1 MKKTIIAATLALG
14 FFSANTAKAQLVDE
28 QNVTVTMDMQPIL
41 QLGLNGSQNVEFVFD
56 QISKYVGGIT
66 QYGATRLTVSS
77 SVACDLYAI
86 GMSSQS
92 SNLATPFWDNAVK
105 YGTTDPA
112 ASYNVPLTALELHQD
127 KANGYNATGTGV
139 TKDYFTPF
147 AAVIGNNNVAVS
159 TAPYTKPGL
168 GYKYIA
174 GGNGTGAGDYLP
186 AGSYLVT
193 NGTGVGG
200 ASAYYY
206 AIDYRLLPGLPA
218 VFPNASLATTDGGN
232 TATADNLGLAALGTT
247 YYGAGVYSMNVK
259 YVLMQN

>member
-41 QLGLNGSQNVEFVFD
+41 QLGLNGSQNVDFVFD

-92 SNLATPFWDNAVK
+92 SSAATPFWDNAVK

-127 KANGYNATGTGV
+127 KANAYNATGSGA
-139 TKDYFTPF
+139 TKDYFTAF
-147 AAVIGNNNVAVS
+147 GAVIGNNNVAVS
-159 TAPYTKPGL
+159 TTPYTKPAL
-168 GYKYIA
+168 TYKYIA

-186 AGSYLVT
+186 AGSYLVS
-193 NGTGVGG
+193 NITGVGG

-218 VFPNASLATTDGGN
+218 VFPNASLATTNGGN
-232 TATADNLGLAALGTT
+232 TPTADNLGLVAPAT
-247 YYGAGVYSMNVK
+247 YYGAGVYAMNVK